1 MENGNMN
8 NGIKGNGKLQPRLIV
23 VRSNGNKGKTTTI
36 WMVLYE
42 LISRGA
48 TVRSFKDYSGR
59 KAVPAIMPPVGSL
72 PDFEADVDWMGKHI
86 IIFSYGD
93 TPSTVQTLMNAA
105 LAKNPDYIV
114 CASRSQN
121 RTNSTWEL
129 FETTYTNIR
138 YERVCLWSEHS
149 VNIAD
154 ALLVKQPTV
163 EAIVKYIA

>member
-1 MENGNMN
+1 MEEDNMN
-8 NGIKGNGKLQPRLIV
+8 NGIKGNGKPQPRLVV
-23 VRSNGNKGKTTTI
+23 VRSNGNNGKTTTI

-48 TVRSFKDYSGR
+48 TVNNFKDYSGR

-72 PDFEADVDWMGKHI
+72 PDYEAEMDWKGKHI
-86 IIFSYGD
+86 ILFSYGD
-93 TPSTVQTLMNAA
+93 TPGIVQTLMNAA

-114 CASRSQN
+114 CASRSQY

-129 FETTYTNIR
+129 FETIYTNIR
-138 YERVCLWSEHS
+138 FERVCLWSEHS
-149 VNIAD
+149 ANIAD

-163 EAIVKYIA
+163 EAIVKYMV